1 MTNQLNLRPGCI
13 VEYLHSNQLNIGSV
27 LSTEKNLTIV
37 TQQNRTIKITKSRI
51 LPWIGPYLDHDSVRQ
66 EILDK
71 MQAIDTQR
79 EKIKSQ
85 ISTEEIWQLVHEEIE
100 ECSVHWLAELLWET
114 PDSNQ
119 VAALGR
125 ALVQDKI
132 HFKFLNPNFKI
143 FSPEIVE
150 NKIKELKRA
159 ETERKLIDTGRK
171 FFNILWEKRQNPK
184 VELPELEDDIKNEL
198 VLFLKKGIASPDN
211 KSFQNKWKKLT
222 QDIPDTP
229 HLPLILAQTWKLVP
243 KHYNYL
249 LDQCDYKWGNEWC
262 EKFKE
267 DVQQIKD
274 NFYTSQATPEDIPFI
289 SIDSASTKDIDDA
302 FYIEGTEET
311 GYTLYLAFAYPI
323 LGWKFETEL
332 DKEVCKRTSSLYLPE
347 GTSHMLPE
355 ELGIDLFSLHAK
367 DIKPGLII
375 KIDFSS
381 SGTIKSY
388 ELKKSWIKVAYNL
401 TYKEVE
407 RLIEEKKDSKL
418 ISAYKIAKRLREQRL
433 DKGAVIIERQ
443 EPIIVLTPTQDDYE
457 INLMQPNPSPNAQL
471 IVSEFMILANSI
483 AAKWAQ
489 ANEVPLIFRNQDIS
503 LPKETSGIWKDPVKI
518 YGIIKLLSATTI
530 ETIPRSH
537 ASLGTEGYAPITSP
551 LRRYID
557 FLNMAQID
565 RVLCGSVPWSK
576 EKLESMLPYLNVRL
590 QEATKIQKFRTRYWK
605 LLYLKRYSKKRN
617 WQAIVV
623 DKDPQCYTM
632 ILPIEQLLLKVPHN
646 LFKKE
651 VFLGKKFWLRF
662 NKIDPLNNI
671 IKVQKVEEDE
681 WKN

>member
-13 VEYLHSNQLNIGSV
+13 VEYLHSNQLYIGSV
-27 LSTEKNLTIV
+27 LSIEKSLTIV

-51 LPWIGPYLDHDSVRQ
+51 LPWIGPYLPHDSLRQ

-71 MQAIDTQR
+71 MQAIDIQR

-85 ISTEEIWQLVHEEIE
+85 ISTEEIWQLVYEEME

-114 PDSNQ
+114 PDANQ

-125 ALVQDKI
+125 ALVEDKV
-132 HFKFLNPNFKI
+132 HFKFINPNFRI

-159 ETERKLIDTGRK
+159 ETERKLIETGRK

-184 VELPELEDDIKNEL
+184 IELPELEDDIKKEL
-198 VLFLKKGIASPDN
+198 VLFLKKGIATPDN

-249 LDQCDYKWGNEWC
+249 LDQADYKWGNDWC
-262 EKFKE
+262 KKFRQEIEK
-267 DVQQIKD
+267 IKY
-274 NFYTSQATPEDIPFI
+274 NFYTSQKIPEDIPFI

-355 ELGIDLFSLHAK
+355 ELGIDLFSLHAN
-367 DIKPGLII
+367 DIKPALII

-381 SGTIKSY
+381 DGTLKSY

-401 TYKEVE
+401 TYNEVE
-407 RLIEEKKDSKL
+407 KLIEEKKDST
-418 ISAYKIAKRLREQRL
+418 IYSAYRIAKRLREQRL
-433 DKGAVIIERQ
+433 NKGAVIIERQ
-443 EPIIVLTPTQDDYE
+443 EPTIILTPTQDDYE
-457 INLMQPNPSPNAQL
+457 INLMQPTPSPNAQL

-489 ANEVPLIFRNQDIS
+489 SHEVPLIFRSQDIS
-503 LPKETSGIWKDPVKI
+503 LPKEVSGIWKDPVKI
-518 YGIIKLLSATTI
+518 YGIIKLLTTTTI
-530 ETIPRSH
+530 ETNPRPH

-565 RVLCGSVPWSK
+565 RVLCGGIPWPK

-605 LLYLKRYSKKRN
+605 LLYLKRYSKKKN
-617 WQAIVV
+617 WQGIVV
-623 DKDPQCYTM
+623 DKDSQCYTM
-632 ILPIEQLLLKVPHN
+632 ILPIEQLLVKVPHN
-646 LFKKE
+646 LFKKQ
-651 VFLGKKFWLRF
+651 VSLGEKFWLRF

-671 IKVQKVEEDE
+671 IKIKKVEEDE